1 MSLTKDDLAAISA
14 LLEEQQTGL
23 REEMRGMLEEQWAAL
38 NAQQTGLREEMKGML
53 EEQQVDLRAEMKGML
68 EEQQVGLRAEM
79 KEMLEEQQ
87 AGLRVEMKGMLE
99 EQQVGLRTEM
109 RDMKKELLSRLR
121 ETENTVL
128 EEVDRVQEI
137 GSKNTAKL
145 AKELEEL
152 KAYYRINHLENE
164 NLNLFMKMV
173 VNLEEKVKKL
183 ESKIA

>member
-1 MSLTKDDLAAISA
+1 
-14 LLEEQQTGL
+14 
-23 REEMRGMLEEQWAAL
+23 
-38 NAQQTGLREEMKGML
+38 
-53 EEQQVDLRAEMKGML
+53 
-68 EEQQVGLRAEM
+68 
-79 KEMLEEQQ
+79 
-87 AGLRVEMKGMLE
+87 
-99 EQQVGLRTEM
+99 M

-164 NLNLFMKMV
+164 NLNLFMMSQFSM
-173 VNLEEKVKKL
+173 ERR
-183 ESKIA
+183 

>member
-38 NAQQTGLREEMKGML
+38 NAQQTGLREEMKEML
-53 EEQQVDLRAEMKGML
+53 EEQQT
-68 EEQQVGLRAEM
+68 GLRAEM

-183 ESKIA
+183 ENKIA

>member
-38 NAQQTGLREEMKGML
+38 NAQQTGLREEMKEML
-53 EEQQVDLRAEMKGML
+53 EEQQTGLRAEMKGML
-68 EEQQVGLRAEM
+68 EEQQVDLRA
-79 KEMLEEQQ
+79 
-87 AGLRVEMKGMLE
+87 
-99 EQQVGLRTEM
+99 EM

>member
-38 NAQQTGLREEMKGML
+38 NAQQTGLRE
-53 EEQQVDLRAEMKGML
+53 
-68 EEQQVGLRAEM
+68 EM